1 MHDVAH
7 SQCGLGTLGM
17 DKHMFIHGRGED
29 VYKGCVKMFYL
40 IFRCEEPVPRAE
52 RWCDPLCIKSSCWV
66 GRGEGGVVQPVGTG
80 ARGAFTSGEDA
91 VVASVASES

>member
-1 MHDVAH
+1 
-7 SQCGLGTLGM
+7 
-17 DKHMFIHGRGED
+17 
-29 VYKGCVKMFYL
+29 MFYL

-80 ARGAFTSGEDA
+80 ARGPSPQVKTLWWLLWRLNLERCHNAELCFTA
-91 VVASVASES
+91 HCRFPAIC